1 MDHTISHYRLL
12 EPLGSGGA
20 GHVWKAEDLR
30 LKRTVAIKVLS
41 PELAADRDAK
51 ERMRAEAQIAAG
63 LSHPNIATV
72 YELGEAADLLFIAME
87 CVEGESLRSRMARR
101 PLELKAAL
109 DIAIQV
115 ADALRAA
122 HCRGLIH
129 CDIKSS
135 NIMITPEELVKV
147 LDFGSAKVASATDFD
162 PLQRGFEATA
172 ASHSI
177 EADEVRVGTAT
188 YGTVGFMSPEQV
200 RGEPLDQ
207 RTDIFSL
214 GVVLYEM
221 LTAKLPF
228 SGETRSAVLRAVLSD
243 EPPPLGA
250 FRDDIPLELEGIIR
264 KALAKE
270 RGPRYATAEELLFDL
285 RALRSRFEDTLTSR
299 NRFAGESS
307 RAIAEPTGHS
317 NIGNWTMALRALA
330 WSYRRWLLL
339 GGTLAAALAMWEILR
354 SNPEGTE
361 WAGAAGF
368 LALAGLCALAYA
380 IARRSE
386 PELSGA
392 TPGGAAFR
400 GLLPFQEADR
410 NRFYGRETDTVA
422 LFEMIRHG
430 DFRFGVLF
438 GESGS
443 GKTSLIRAGLVPKL
457 WDEGYVPIY
466 CRSYKDP
473 LAAALEE
480 CRRRGA
486 VQSEQGEPPAEY
498 LRRAAREFEAT
509 LVIVCDQFEEF
520 FVSHR
525 SREAREPFL
534 TFIAACHDDSTLPL
548 KFLAAMR
555 SDFLYLISSELGGR
569 IHEPLMSSR
578 LYHLRDF
585 DQAQALAIIEK
596 SARKAGLPI
605 EDGLSRLVARDL
617 VSGDIVSP
625 SELQIVGERLQSKR
639 IYTVQAYRQAGGKE
653 ALVHSFLEDVIRAAG
668 DADGARLLLR
678 SLISEENTR
687 VTLTVD
693 QIAKRTQRN
702 EATVIRS
709 LNQFV
714 GARLVRE
721 IQEDEPW
728 RYELMHEYL
737 IEKINHITGKVMDAT
752 QRANRLL
759 RQYVSNY
766 SVDRKTRVPISKLWF
781 IRRYSDIA
789 RSERERELLK
799 KSLRWG
805 LLKSSGLLFLLV
817 AGATLAAA
825 FLSMREE
832 WEGVRLS
839 DGHTAA
845 VRQAVFSPDGRLLV
859 SCGEDKKV
867 VVWDFARRERLAT
880 FTDHAGWVTSV
891 AFSPDGKWIASASE
905 DQTVIVWD
913 AARLEKVL
921 TLTDHRG
928 PVNAVAFSPDSR
940 WLASASTA
948 GDDRTIVW
956 SVPQWERFRELPLG
970 VGWADLLFSKD
981 SRLLGSAGA
990 FWDLTTGEKVTESV
1004 NPVLWNVQWG
1014 ALSPDGTR
1022 MANIDGLGIVY
1033 FWDVTRR
1040 KLLNSHKVHRDH
1052 GRAIAFSPDGRLAAS
1067 GAEDIVL
1074 WDAATQTKLVRL
1086 EHTSIVW
1093 KVAFSPDSRWL
1104 VSTHGDGSILLWDI
1118 AERERVAN
1126 FNEHSGAVRSVCFSS
1141 DGKRIASASDDRSI
1155 IIWDAEQR
1163 RKEAVLVGHQTR
1175 VLSVAFSPDGRSIA
1189 SGDQDGKLIFWDVDL
1204 RQPRWSTEYLY
1215 AGRFFSPSYCV
1226 TISPDGRWVADS
1238 IGVHDSTDGRLVVDF
1253 VGDYT
1258 GGQIYGADFST
1269 DSRRFVYVT
1278 PYGEIFLWDLEKR
1291 ELLDRID
1298 RSSGLQLIS
1307 VSLSPD
1313 DKSLVTGEDEGV
1325 VRLWE
1330 VNPLRQVAVIGRHVA
1345 RIKSVAFSPGGKEVA
1360 SAGDDQ
1366 TIALW
1371 NVARRSLISRV
1382 GAHTAPVLSIAFSP
1396 NGKRLTSGEHDGSVH
1411 IYTRHRSLWGY
1422 RFD

>member
-1 MDHTISHYRLL
+1 MDHTISHYRVL
-12 EPLGSGGA
+12 EALGSGGA

-30 LKRTVAIKVLS
+30 LKRTVAIKVLTA
-41 PELAADRDAK
+41 ELAGDRDAN

-87 CVEGESLRSRMARR
+87 CVEGENLRSRIARR
-101 PLELKAAL
+101 RLELKPAL

-122 HCRGLIH
+122 HCRGLVH
-129 CDIKSS
+129 CDIKTS

-147 LDFGSAKVASATDFD
+147 LDFGSAKVASATGFD
-162 PLQRGFEATA
+162 PSQSGFEATA
-172 ASHSI
+172 AGHSI
-177 EADEVRVGTAT
+177 EADKVRVGTAT

-221 LTAKLPF
+221 LTAKQPF

-243 EPPPLGA
+243 EPTPLGA
-250 FRDDIPLELEGIIR
+250 FRDDMPLELEGIVR
-264 KALAKE
+264 KALAQE
-270 RGPRYATAEELLFDL
+270 RDQRYATAEELLLDL
-285 RALRSRFEDTLTSR
+285 RALRSRLEDTLTLK
-299 NRFAGESS
+299 NGFAGESS
-307 RAIAEPTGHS
+307 CAIAEPTRHS
-317 NIGNWTMALRALA
+317 NISNWTASFRGLA
-330 WSYRRWLLL
+330 WRYRRWLLL
-339 GGTLAAALAMWEILR
+339 GGALAAALAVWEILR
-354 SNPEGTE
+354 PNPEATG
-361 WAGAAGF
+361 WARAAGF
-368 LALAGLCALAYA
+368 LSLAGLCALAYA
-380 IARRSE
+380 IARRAE
-386 PELSGA
+386 PGPSGA
-392 TPGGAAFR
+392 VPGGAAFR

-410 NRFYGRETDTVA
+410 SRFYGRETDTVA
-422 LFEMIRHG
+422 LFEMISHG

-457 WDEGYVPIY
+457 WEEGYVPIY

-486 VQSEQGEPPAEY
+486 VQSVLGEPPAEY
-498 LRRAAREFEAT
+498 LRRAARELGAT

-520 FVSHR
+520 FVSHA
-525 SREAREPFL
+525 SREEREPFL
-534 TFIAACHDDSTLPL
+534 SFIAACHNDTTLPL

-578 LYHLRDF
+578 LYHLHDF

-605 EDGLSRLVARDL
+605 EDGLSRQVARDL

-653 ALVHSFLEDVIRAAG
+653 ALVHSFLEDVIQAAG

-702 EATVIRS
+702 VATVTRL

-714 GARLVRE
+714 SARLVRE

-766 SVDRKTRVPISKLWF
+766 SVDRRTRVPIGKLWF
-781 IRRYSDIA
+781 IRRFSDVA
-789 RSERERELLK
+789 RGEQGRELLK

-805 LLKSSGLLFLLV
+805 LARLSVLSLLLL
-817 AGATLAAA
+817 AGATVAAA
-825 FLSMREE
+825 FLSTRED
-832 WEGVRLS
+832 WEGVGLS

-859 SCGEDKKV
+859 SCGEDKKII
-867 VVWDFARRERLAT
+867 VWDFARRERLAT
-880 FTDHAGWVTSV
+880 FTDHKGWVTSV
-891 AFSPDGKWIASASE
+891 AFSPDGKWFASASA
-905 DQTVIVWD
+905 DQTVMVWD
-913 AARLEKVL
+913 AARLERTAVL
-921 TLTDHRG
+921 RDHRG
-928 PVNAVAFSPDSR
+928 AVNAVAFSPDSR
-940 WLASASTA
+940 WLASGSNNP
-948 GDDRTIVW
+948 DNRTIVW
-956 SVPQWERFRELPLG
+956 SAPRWEKVRELPLG
-970 VGWADLLFSKD
+970 ILWSDLLFSND
-981 SRLLGSAGA
+981 SRSLGSAGA
-990 FWDLTTGEKVTESV
+990 FWDLQTGQRVTETMM
-1004 NPVLWNVQWG
+1004 PREWNAGWG

-1022 MANIDGLGIVY
+1022 MASVDGLGIVY
-1033 FWDVTRR
+1033 FWDMTRR
-1040 KLLNSHKVHRDH
+1040 KLISSHKVHRDH
-1052 GRAIAFSPDGRLAAS
+1052 GRAIAYSPDGRLVAS

-1093 KVAFSPDSRWL
+1093 KVAFSPDGRWL

-1126 FNEHSGAVRSVCFSS
+1126 FNEHSGATRAVAFSS
-1141 DGKRIASASDDRSI
+1141 DGRRIASASDDRSI

-1175 VLSVAFSPDGRSIA
+1175 VLSVAFSPDGKSIA
-1189 SGDQDGKLIFWDVDL
+1189 SGDQDGKVIFWDVDL
-1204 RQPRWSTEYLY
+1204 RRPRWTTEYLY
-1215 AGRFFSPSYCV
+1215 EGRFFSPNYCV

-1238 IGVHDSTDGRLVVDF
+1238 LAVYDSTDGRLVLDF
-1253 VGDYT
+1253 VGKYT
-1258 GGQIYGADFST
+1258 GGQIYGADFS
-1269 DSRRFVYVT
+1269 DDGRRLVYVT
-1278 PYGEIFLWDLEKR
+1278 PYSQIYLWDAENWQ
-1291 ELLDRID
+1291 LLDMLKLD
-1298 RSSGLQLIS
+1298 DMHLIT
-1307 VSLSPD
+1307 VNISPD
-1313 DKSLVTGEDEGV
+1313 GKWLVTGEDEGV

-1330 VNPLRQVAVIGRHVA
+1330 VNPLRQVAVIGRHAA
-1345 RIKSVAFSPGGKEVA
+1345 RIKSVAFSPDGKEVA

-1366 TIALW
+1366 TIELW

-1382 GAHTAPVLSIAFSP
+1382 GTHTAPVLSIAFSP
-1396 NGKRLTSGEHDGSVH
+1396 DGRRLTSGEHDGSVH